1 MNEDNIFEADDLFV
15 EDTTPN
21 EETGETVETPQQEE
35 PVETE
40 AAPQAKET
48 AEPIAE
54 TIDYRFNHE
63 VKSLDRKAV
72 DSIASALGMTAED
85 VVANLQKGTD
95 YERVRQMNEQNQGVI
110 NRISE
115 WGGVAPNEI
124 EKLLDR
130 MTAQTAMQ
138 SAMRSVREQYPD
150 LPDNVL
156 QDMARMRVTA
166 QMATERE
173 RKAAEQKQK
182 EEQRDRPWVDFF
194 VNHPEISPDKVP
206 HEVLDG
212 VNAGLSPNE
221 AWLSYQLKQKE
232 IELQQTKKTQTNKQ
246 KAIGSL
252 GGEVSDEKKDPF
264 LEGFDSV

>member
-15 EDTTPN
+15 EDTTPS
-21 EETGETVETPQQEE
+21 EETGETVETPQREE
-35 PVETE
+35 TAETE
-40 AAPQAKET
+40 ATPEAEET
-48 AEPIAE
+48 AEPTTE
-54 TIDYRFNHE
+54 TISYKHFQD
-63 VKSLDRKAV
+63 VKELDRKAV

-138 SAMRSVREQYPD
+138 SAMRAIREQYPD

-156 QDMARMRVTA
+156 QDMARMRVAA

-173 RKAAEQKQK
+173 RKAAEQKHQ

-194 VNHPEISPDKVP
+194 MNHPEISPETLP
-206 HEVLDG
+206 REVLDG
-212 VNAGLSPNE
+212 ANTGLSPNE
-221 AWLSYQLKQKE
+221 AWLSYQLKQKD
-232 IELQQTKKTQTNKQ
+232 IELQQMQKTQTNKQ
-246 KAIGSL
+246 KAIGSM